1 MTRQNVHKNEVTNLG
16 SFCRYTFS
24 KGNYNVART
33 KERRSIDQ
41 DLRPNARITTFKGDD
56 IMLMSGI
63 FGENLFDDFWGFP
76 THELA
81 NIDKKLYGKNAQHM
95 MKTDVHETDTD
106 YELEMD
112 LPGFKKDQ
120 INVKLEDGYMTI
132 SASKGH
138 DTEKKDRHGKII
150 RQERYSGAMQRSFY
164 VGDQVKVEDVKAKF
178 EDGVLRLCIPK
189 RELKPL
195 EGNNTIAIEG

>member
-1 MTRQNVHKNEVTNLG
+1 
-16 SFCRYTFS
+16 
-24 KGNYNVART
+24 
-33 KERRSIDQ
+33 
-41 DLRPNARITTFKGDD
+41 
-56 IMLMSGI
+56 MSGI

-81 NIDKKLYGKNAQHM
+81 NIDKKLYGKNAQRM

-138 DTEKKDRHGKII
+138 DTEKKDKHGKII

-189 RELKPL
+189 KELKPL
-195 EGNNTIAIEG
+195 PGNNTIAIEG